1 MSLYS
6 SPKHFV
12 AIDCA
17 IFGYKDGEL
26 KLLLY
31 PSLYEPYV
39 GQWSLV
45 GGFLNEDE
53 TVPNAAER
61 IITERLGVDKLYM
74 KEVTTFS
81 NLDRDPVARVLSI
94 MHYALVRQE
103 DIDESGLHEIG
114 AQWFPVDDLPELILD
129 YDNMIEVAIRKLRK
143 EANSQLLGKEL
154 LPKKFTM
161 RQLRQVYE
169 CIFLQHFEPA
179 NFRKKIMSL
188 KVLLKHNEKC
198 KSDSKKGAYYYSFN
212 PMAEDR
218 SLDRIVKLH

>member
-6 SPKHFV
+6 LPKHFI

-17 IFGYKDGEL
+17 IFGYKDGEM

-31 PSLYEPYV
+31 PSSYEPYV
-39 GQWSLV
+39 GKWSLV
-45 GGFLNEDE
+45 GGFLGEKE
-53 TVPNAAER
+53 TVSAAAQR
-61 IITERLGVDKLYM
+61 IVRERLGVGELYM
-74 KEVTTFS
+74 REVTSFS
-81 NLDRDPVARVLSI
+81 DIERDEVARVVSI
-94 MHYALVRQE
+94 MHYALVRQDE
-103 DIDESGLHEIG
+103 IDEKGLNEIG
-114 AQWFPVDDLPELILD
+114 AQWFPLDDLPELILD
-129 YDNMIEVAIRKLRK
+129 YDNMVNVAFKRLRK

-169 CIFLQHFEPA
+169 CIFLQQFEPA

>member
-6 SPKHFV
+6 LPKHFI

-31 PSLYEPYV
+31 PSSYEPYV
-39 GQWSLV
+39 GEWSLV
-45 GGFLNEDE
+45 GGFLNDDE
-53 TVPNAAER
+53 TVPAAAGR
-61 IITERLGVDKLYM
+61 IVSERLGVRELYM
-74 KEVTTFS
+74 REVATFS
-81 NLDRDPVARVLSI
+81 EIHRDAVARVVSI

-103 DIDESGLHEIG
+103 DINEKGLKDIG

-129 YDNMIEVAIRKLRK
+129 YDVMIDVAIKKLRK

-169 CIFLQHFEPA
+169 CIFLQRFEPA

-188 KVLLKHNEKC
+188 KVLLRHNEKC
-198 KSDSKKGAYYYSFN
+198 KEDSKKGAYYYSFN